1 MKITKI
7 IAALAISMVIATS
20 CTKELE
26 TENLSRTTFFA
37 DLTMAGAPV
46 VFQPIGEAFNDPGV
60 TATENGDEIPV
71 VVSGSVDVNTP
82 GFYNISYSAV
92 NSDGFAS
99 SLSRTVIV
107 YENGDVV
114 GIYDGTRVGVS
125 GGLILLS
132 TNPGGGYFISDLLG
146 GYYEF
151 GRSYGNDY
159 AAPSTIQI
167 SGNTVTAGVGNCAF
181 GPVELTNGEISDDH
195 QTMTW
200 RATLVDYA
208 FGFDVELTKITN

>member
-1 MKITKI
+1 M
-7 IAALAISMVIATS
+7 
-20 CTKELE
+20 
-26 TENLSRTTFFA
+26 LSYLVSLHLSW
-37 DLTMAGAPV
+37 DGAYLQQHGSLFV
-46 VFQPIGEAFNDPGV
+46 VFPRFIGGPLCLLIFNFLVVVVACVVVVLVD
-60 TATENGDEIPV
+60 V
-71 VVSGSVDVNTP
+71 VVSTLRFSVD
-82 GFYNISYSAV
+82 SSL
-92 NSDGFAS
+92 SSGFAS